1 MATCT
6 GLSCS
11 IFPIPGNGTD
21 PDEVP
26 EEARLIDSWFL
37 MSSPYPIATIVATY
51 LYFVLKLG
59 PQYMS
64 FRKPYDLKY
73 IMMAY
78 NLFQV
83 VYNAWLFQKVFHTQG
98 AITYIVEHTCM
109 PADKRENF
117 FLRNELFQAAWY
129 YFFSKLA
136 DLLDTIFFVLRK
148 KQSHVSFLHVY
159 HHSMM
164 LVSTWAY
171 LKYIRG
177 EQAGLIGLI
186 NSGVHVAMYSYYFL
200 AALGPAIQPYLWWK
214 KYITKL
220 QLAQFIF
227 IICLFT
233 CLTVFNCEMP
243 RKLTYY
249 IIANG
254 FVFLYLFT
262 QFYFRSYLNKK
273 QHSS

>member
-1 MATCT
+1 MMATCS

-11 IFPIPGNGTD
+11 IFPVRTNETE
-21 PDEVP
+21 DEVP
-26 EEARLIDSWFL
+26 EEAKMVDSWFL
-37 MSSPYPIATIVATY
+37 MSSPYPVITIVATY

-59 PQYMS
+59 PQYMTY
-64 FRKPYDLKY
+64 RKPYNLKY
-73 IMMAY
+73 VMMAY

-83 VYNAWLFQKVFHTQG
+83 IYNAWLFQKVFQTEG
-98 AITYIVEHTCM
+98 AVKYILNHTCH
-109 PADKRENF
+109 PVDKKENH
-117 FLRNELFQAAWY
+117 LRFELFSAAWY
-129 YFFSKLA
+129 YFLSKLT

-177 EQAGLIGLI
+177 EQAGLIGLV
-186 NSGVHVAMYSYYFL
+186 NSFVHVAMYSYYFL
-200 AALGPAIQPYLWWK
+200 AALGPAVQPYLWWK

-227 IICLFT
+227 IIGIMVL
-233 CLTVFNCEMP
+233 LLVMNCEIP

-249 IIANG
+249 VIANA
-254 FVFLYLFT
+254 FIFLYLFT
-262 QFYFRSYLNKK
+262 QFYLKSYKAK
-273 QHSS
+273 TK